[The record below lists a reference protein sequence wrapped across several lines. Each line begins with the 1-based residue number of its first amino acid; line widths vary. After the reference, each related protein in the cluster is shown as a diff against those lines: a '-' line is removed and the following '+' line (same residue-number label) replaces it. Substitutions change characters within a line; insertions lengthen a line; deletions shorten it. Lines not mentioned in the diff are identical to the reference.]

1 MNEAGT
7 RQHTDVQSSHIGPSF
22 TAKFKGKAEKAAE
35 KIAGNDA
42 MMQRGEERQPCPG
55 LHSTSQDAQNSSKL
69 PVRAVYHGSAYLSQ
83 PTVVMSPQQIL
94 SSTSPQLR
102 LACNVR
108 TAYVLT
114 CDQSK
119 ETYNAVFRAN
129 NMRVSFILAALA
141 AFAVAAPIPTAPAAA
156 APADTVGGKILDGAI
171 KVAKVVGQHAADEIN
186 GVVQKH
192 WSEEAIAAKNA
203 KKEKVTQSAAEVKL
217 HGLSALKTAG
227 AIGKGLAVGSA
238 GKKSYLNQE

>member
-1 MNEAGT
+1 
-7 RQHTDVQSSHIGPSF
+7 
-22 TAKFKGKAEKAAE
+22 
-35 KIAGNDA
+35 
-42 MMQRGEERQPCPG
+42 
-55 LHSTSQDAQNSSKL
+55 
-69 PVRAVYHGSAYLSQ
+69 
-83 PTVVMSPQQIL
+83 
-94 SSTSPQLR
+94 
-102 LACNVR
+102 
-108 TAYVLT
+108 
-114 CDQSK
+114 
-119 ETYNAVFRAN
+119 
-129 NMRVSFILAALA
+129 MRVSFILVALA
-141 AFAVAAPIPTAPAAA
+141 AFAVAAPIPTDKAA
-156 APADTVGGKILDGAI
+156 APAATPAAPSVGSQLLDGAI